1 MRHVPRLST
10 ASINSARAR
19 PRVGGLVVNLPH
31 PGRRNYLSVN
41 VTTRFGERLKQL
53 RLSRNMTQ
61 LQLSIWFGIDRSYI
75 SDVERGRKS
84 VSLPMLEV
92 IALGFDMTLSEL
104 LSDV

>member
-1 MRHVPRLST
+1 MTRLST
-10 ASINSARAR
+10 AGISSSGAK
-19 PRVGGLVVNLPH
+19 PRVGGFVVSLPH
-31 PGRRNYLSVN
+31 PGQRNYLSVN
-41 VTTRFGERLKQL
+41 VTTRFGERLKKL

-104 LSDV
+104 LSDL